1 MFCVFIDV
9 LDCLRGMVLV
19 HSMFREYCT
28 RGVMHFLIIEQ
39 HRFLRDTAL
48 VIACCTSSNDVMTP
62 SMDTAL

>member
-39 HRFLRDTAL
+39 HRFLKGYGSCHRML
-48 VIACCTSSNDVMTP
+48 HK
-62 SMDTAL
+62 LK